1 MNRYVIDSSAVGPLV
16 LEDEAEPHA
25 PTILSLLT
33 NAELFVPP
41 HWFFEVSNMLLV
53 AMRRGRLTD
62 AARTGALR
70 RIADLDV
77 EMDLPSLDHAWADSF
92 DLAVADGLT
101 LYDAAYL
108 ELARRRGYGLLTLD
122 GALARAARERGLG
135 TPLLP

>member
-1 MNRYVIDSSAVGPLV
+1 MIPYVIDASAVAPLV
-16 LEDEAEPHA
+16 FWDEADRLTDAERELVLTSVLFA
-25 PTILSLLT
+25 P
-33 NAELFVPP
+33 A
-41 HWFFEVSNMLLV
+41 HWPFEVANMLLV
-53 AMRRGRLTD
+53 AQRR
-62 AARTGALR
+62 R
-70 RIADLDV
+70 RISDGYHVQAIANLSSLSV
-77 EMDLPSLDHAWADSF
+77 EIDEESSDHAWADSF